1 MDDGWSLDELTERV
15 AHALASDGV
24 RAPNGRVR
32 ELPDARAI
40 RWYTT
45 IGLVDRPL
53 VGPRRSARYTDRHL
67 LQLVAVKRLQAAGL
81 SLAEI
86 QAELVGATETALR
99 AVARLPETDL
109 PAQGNQPA
117 AAAIT
122 APMTAP
128 MVAPA
133 AAPQAPRARFW
144 AAPPRPAPDTV
155 TPVPVVQYVVT
166 LPGGV
171 SLTLPAAPG
180 GADLAAIQD
189 AAAPLLQLLA
199 ARGLTASPN
208 QQT

>member
-1 MDDGWSLDELTERV
+1 MDDGWSLDELTARV

-53 VGPRRSARYTDRHL
+53 VGPRRSSRYTDRHL

-109 PAQGNQPA
+109 PAQGEQL
-117 AAAIT
+117 T
-122 APMTAP
+122 AVPMA
-128 MVAPA
+128 APA
-133 AAPQAPRARFW
+133 AAPQTPRARFW
-144 AAPPRPAPDTV
+144 AAPSRPAPDTV
-155 TPVPVVQYVVT
+155 TPAPVVQYVVT

-199 ARGLTASPN
+199 ARGLTADPK

>member
-1 MDDGWSLDELTERV
+1 MDDGWSLDELTARV

-53 VGPRRSARYTDRHL
+53 AGPRRSARYTDRHL

-86 QAELVGATETALR
+86 QAELVGATETALQ
-99 AVARLPETDL
+99 AVARLPGPDH
-109 PAQGNQPA
+109 PAQGDQLTAAPMPA
-117 AAAIT
+117 AMA
-122 APMTAP
+122 
-128 MVAPA
+128 VPA

-144 AAPPRPAPDTV
+144 AATPRPVPDTV
-155 TPVPVVQYVVT
+155 TPAPVVQYVVT

-171 SLTLPAAPG
+171 SLTLPAAPD

-199 ARGLTASPN
+199 ARGLTAEPK